1 MNLNRNPMYLSG
13 TTRRNQRRQSI
24 GNLATVG
31 FLALVMAVNYWV
43 FLSDDRTPI
52 TPGEAQR
59 ALQQSKEPAVES
71 PVQPIL
77 PPVDAPAEELP
88 SNGGPGGAQLAGT
101 LTKGQSLLGSL
112 KARGVDD
119 HALLPLIHTM
129 ERVFD
134 FKNSRVGDKYTLE
147 ITEQGDFERLAYE
160 VSPLEKYEV
169 VPDSVGGFIAAKE
182 AVNVEIEIAEMGC
195 PVHSSLYESI
205 RRCGE
210 DAHLAAKLID
220 LLAWDMDFF
229 QDVHK
234 GDEIRMIVEKKKVD
248 GTFLAYGE
256 VLAAEYRG
264 HVSTQRFFWYTDD
277 KHNVADFYTEDG
289 DSVRKEFLKTPLK
302 FSRISSGYSHHRY
315 HPVLHRYKQHLG
327 IDYAAPVG
335 TPIWSVASGTVTKIG
350 KKGPSG
356 NLVAV
361 KHANG
366 FTSYYAHLSRFAKGI
381 KVGDHVEQK
390 SIVGFVGMTGRA
402 TGPHLH
408 FGLKHKGRFVNPQK
422 IKYTTANPLPAAAQP
437 EFQKVIEL
445 RLEQLKQIQMG
456 DSGPLRS

>member
-1 MNLNRNPMYLSG
+1 MNLRRNPIYLSG
-13 TTRRNQRRQSI
+13 TTRRSQRRQSM
-24 GNLATVG
+24 GNMATVM
-31 FLALVMAVNYWV
+31 FLALVMSVNYWV

-52 TPGEAQR
+52 TPGEAER
-59 ALQQSKEPAVES
+59 ALEQTTKPSVTTPAKKGPIPVETPS
-71 PVQPIL
+71 
-77 PPVDAPAEELP
+77 EELP
-88 SNGGPGGAQLAGT
+88 SNGGPGGARLAGT
-101 LTKGQSLLGSL
+101 LQKGQSLLGSL
-112 KARGVDD
+112 KAHGVDD
-119 HALLPLIHTM
+119 HALLPMIHTM

-134 FKNSRVGDKYTLE
+134 FKNSRVGDKYSLDINE
-147 ITEQGDFERLAYE
+147 KGQFSRLSYE
-160 VSPLEKYEV
+160 VSPLDKYEV
-169 VPDSVGGFIAAKE
+169 VADGSDGYTAAKE

-195 PVHSSLYESI
+195 PVHASLYESI

-210 DAHLAAKLID
+210 DPHLAAKLVD

-234 GDEIRMIVEKKKVD
+234 GDEIRMIVEKKMVD
-248 GTFLAYGE
+248 GSFLSYGSI
-256 VLAAEYRG
+256 LAAEYSG
-264 HVSTQRFFWYTDD
+264 HVSTQRFFWYDD
-277 KHNVADFYTEDG
+277 EDRNVADFYTSDG
-289 DSVRKEFLKTPLK
+289 NSIRKEFLKTPLK

-335 TPIWSVASGTVTKIG
+335 TPVSSVASGTVVKIG
-350 KKGPSG
+350 TRGPSG

-381 KVGDHVEQK
+381 KVGDKIEQK
-390 SIVGFVGMTGRA
+390 SVVGFVGMTGRA

-408 FGLKHKGRFVNPQK
+408 FGLKHRGRFVNPQK
-422 IKYTTANPLPAAAQP
+422 IKYTTANPLPADAQP
-437 EFQKVIEL
+437 EFQKLIEL
-445 RLEQLKQIQMG
+445 RIEQLNRIEMG